1 MKLSTR
7 SRYGLIAV
15 VDLALAYG
23 EGPVS
28 LATLANTQG
37 VSESY
42 LEQLLRT
49 LKSQGIVE
57 TVRGASG
64 GYVLRDDPK
73 TLSVGRVLE
82 ILEGSTAVV
91 DCVGTG
97 EGGGCENACICS
109 ARPLFLRLQARIDD
123 VLNSTRVW
131 ELAKDNNEQKR
142 RIEHAKRIS

>member
-91 DCVGTG
+91 DCVGIG

-123 VLNSTRVW
+123 VLNSTSVW
-131 ELAKDNNEQKR
+131 ELAKDNIEQKR
-142 RIEHAKRIS
+142 RIEHAKGLS

>member
-82 ILEGSTAVV
+82 VLEGGTAVV

-97 EGGGCENACICS
+97 EGGGLH
-109 ARPLFLRLQARIDD
+109 LFCTAAVSQIAGTDRRCFE
-123 VLNSTRVW
+123 LNQCLGTC
-131 ELAKDNNEQKR
+131 KR
-142 RIEHAKRIS
+142 QY